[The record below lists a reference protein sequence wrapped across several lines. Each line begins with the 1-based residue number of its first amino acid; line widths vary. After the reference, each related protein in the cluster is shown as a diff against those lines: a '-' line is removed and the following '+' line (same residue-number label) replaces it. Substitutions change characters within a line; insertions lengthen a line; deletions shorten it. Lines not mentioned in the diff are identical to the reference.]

1 MGQMDFGPHTV
12 HIFVSLVVVL
22 AAAGVALVC
31 DLLKG
36 NNEHLRELA
45 VELKVR
51 HEEAERR
58 ATMLEKRSKRVPDL
72 SSVKPLVEAAPSE
85 PLAAPAPA
93 AVAAPPTPVA
103 APLPKPEPVQVPLP
117 KVAASSPV
125 ETQRTARPERRR
137 REMSPAVAAV
147 AQAAAA
153 IVNNNKESQHA
164 FASASSASSEQ
175 TSTQATAASETRR
188 KNWDSILKKTAP
200 RQQGSVIP
208 FESIREAVPA
218 GFHDASVLQRSVES
232 GRTISGLIVS
242 IGTNGLS
249 AQGSQEVSE
258 YLQGLLTGQD
268 FACQSG
274 TDEYVVICGGEQGAG
289 AQRRLSVIAE
299 KLWDFQLR
307 SIGGLGVQFSWG
319 SFEARGE
326 RVGEAVATAIE
337 QMQDTRQSRLGNM
350 AKAV

>member
-1 MGQMDFGPHTV
+1 MDFGPHSIQ
-12 HIFVSLVVVL
+12 IFVSLIVVL

-58 ATMLEKRSKRVPDL
+58 AQIVEKRARRIPDL
-72 SSVKPLVEAAPSE
+72 SALKPVK
-85 PLAAPAPA
+85 LAVPAPA
-93 AVAAPPTPVA
+93 VAEPPT
-103 APLPKPEPVQVPLP
+103 EVPSEVRVP
-117 KVAASSPV
+117 RVSTEHPQ
-125 ETQRTARPERRR
+125 QRTARPERRK

-153 IVNNNKESQHA
+153 IANHSNDQQEEPA
-164 FASASSASSEQ
+164 FA
-175 TSTQATAASETRR
+175 AALQSDSPADGPR
-188 KNWDSILKKTAP
+188 KNWDSILKKTASRP
-200 RQQGSVIP
+200 GALIP

-218 GFHDASVLQRSVES
+218 GFHDASVLQRAVET
-232 GRTISGLIVS
+232 GRIVSGLVVS

-249 AQGSQEVSE
+249 ADSAAEVSQF
-258 YLQGLLTGQD
+258 LKSQLMGQD

-274 TDEYVVICGGEQGAG
+274 SDEYILISQGEQGAP
-289 AQRRLSVIAE
+289 AQRRLSAIAE
-299 KLWDFQLR
+299 RLWDFQLK
-307 SIGGLGVQFSWG
+307 SIGGSGVQFSWG

-326 RVGEAVATAIE
+326 RIGEAVATAIE
-337 QMQDTRQSRLGNM
+337 QMQDTRHGRRSNI

>member
-1 MGQMDFGPHTV
+1 M
-12 HIFVSLVVVL
+12 L

-58 ATMLEKRSKRVPDL
+58 INLIDKKTKRTPDMT
-72 SSVKPLVEAAPSE
+72 SVKPVTAVVVTPA
-85 PLAAPAPA
+85 AAPAMPA
-93 AVAAPPTPVA
+93 PREQPEAVPV
-103 APLPKPEPVQVPLP
+103 EVPLP
-117 KVAASSPV
+117 RVAATV
-125 ETQRTARPERRR
+125 EAPRTARPDRRR

-147 AQAAAA
+147 AQAAATIA
-153 IVNNNKESQHA
+153 NREQQNQPA
-164 FASASSASSEQ
+164 FASASSTANGAYTEEPMNAQDASQSGG
-175 TSTQATAASETRR
+175 R
-188 KNWDSILKKTAP
+188 KNWDSILKKTPP
-200 RQQGSVIP
+200 RQGALIP

-218 GFHDASVLQRSVES
+218 GFHDASVLQRSVEG
-232 GRTISGLIVS
+232 GRTLSGLVVS
-242 IGTNGLS
+242 IGTNGL
-249 AQGSQEVSE
+249 GSEPSSEVRQYLEDMLSE
-258 YLQGLLTGQD
+258 QD

-274 TDEYVVICGGEQGAG
+274 SDEFVLICTGEQGAS
-289 AQRRLSVIAE
+289 AQRRLSAIAE

-307 SIGGLGVQFSWG
+307 SIGDSGVQFSWG

-326 RVGEAVATAIE
+326 RIGEAVAAAIE
-337 QMQDTRQSRLGNM
+337 QMQETRSSRRSNI

>member
-1 MGQMDFGPHTV
+1 MDFGPHTI

-58 ATMLEKRSKRVPDL
+58 AQVMEKRGKRIPDL
-72 SSVKPLVEAAPSE
+72 SSLKPVTAVSPTPAVAPS
-85 PLAAPAPA
+85 APMPKPAMAPA
-93 AVAAPPTPVA
+93 AEPVEVPMPQVAAAAASVA
-103 APLPKPEPVQVPLP
+103 AEAP
-117 KVAASSPV
+117 S
-125 ETQRTARPERRR
+125 RGNNRPERRR

-153 IVNNNKESQHA
+153 IVNGNKEQQQHA
-164 FASASSASSEQ
+164 FASASAANESGREAASAS
-175 TSTQATAASETRR
+175 ADGRR
-188 KNWDSILKKTAP
+188 KNWDSILRKTVAP
-200 RQQGSVIP
+200 RQQGALIP

-232 GRTISGLIVS
+232 GRTVSGLVVS

-249 AQGSQEVSE
+249 ADSAAEVGQFLKSM
-258 YLQGLLTGQD
+258 LSGLD

-274 TDEYVVICGGEQGAG
+274 SDEFILICSGEQGAA
-289 AQRRLSVIAE
+289 AQRRLSAIAE
-299 KLWDFQLR
+299 KLWDFQLS

-319 SFEARGE
+319 SCEARGE
-326 RVGEAVATAIE
+326 RIGEAVATAIE
-337 QMQDTRQSRLGNM
+337 QMQDTRHSRRSNI

>member
-1 MGQMDFGPHTV
+1 MGQMDFGPHTIQV
-12 HIFVSLVVVL
+12 FVSLVVVL

-45 VELKVR
+45 VEFKVR
-51 HEEAERR
+51 NEEAERR
-58 ATMLEKRSKRVPDL
+58 VQSMEKRGKRMPDL
-72 SSVKPLVEAAPSE
+72 SGIKPVTAVTPM
-85 PLAAPAPA
+85 PA
-93 AVAAPPTPVA
+93 AEPQAPVQQPEPGAMPRVAAA
-103 APLPKPEPVQVPLP
+103 AAQGPSLD
-117 KVAASSPV
+117 
-125 ETQRTARPERRR
+125 TGRTSRPQRRR

-153 IVNNNKESQHA
+153 IVNSKEQQQPV
-164 FASASSASSEQ
+164 FASASAAEAIASS
-175 TSTQATAASETRR
+175 AAQITNDARR
-188 KNWDSILKKTAP
+188 KNWDTILKKTAAP
-200 RQQGSVIP
+200 RQPGALIA

-218 GFHDASVLQRSVES
+218 GFHDASVLQRAVETF
-232 GRTISGLIVS
+232 RTVSGLVVS

-249 AQGSQEVSE
+249 ADGAAEVGE
-258 YLQGLLTGQD
+258 FLQAQLTGQD

-274 TDEYVVICGGEQGAG
+274 SDEYVLICGGQQGAA
-289 AQRRLSVIAE
+289 AQRRLSAIAE

-307 SIGGLGVQFSWG
+307 SIGGLGIQFSWG

-326 RVGEAVATAIE
+326 RIGEAVATAIE
-337 QMQDTRQSRLGNM
+337 QMQNTRQSRRVNV

>member
-1 MGQMDFGPHTV
+1 MDFGPHSV
-12 HIFVSLVVVL
+12 QIFVSLVVVL

-58 ATMLEKRSKRVPDL
+58 AAVLEKRGKRIPDM
-72 SSVKPLVEAAPSE
+72 STVKPVTAV
-85 PLAAPAPA
+85 A
-93 AVAAPPTPVA
+93 AVAAPAQAPALVQEARPEPIPVALPRVAAAGAAVSTSTEA
-103 APLPKPEPVQVPLP
+103 APLR
-117 KVAASSPV
+117 AG
-125 ETQRTARPERRR
+125 TRPERRR

-153 IVNNNKESQHA
+153 IVNGNKEQQ
-164 FASASSASSEQ
+164 FASVASG
-175 TSTQATAASETRR
+175 AAQPSVGR
-188 KNWDSILKKTAP
+188 KNWDSILKKTAA
-200 RQQGSVIP
+200 RQGSVIP
-208 FESIREAVPA
+208 FESIRDAVPA
-218 GFHDASVLQRSVES
+218 GFHDASVLQRAVET
-232 GRTISGLIVS
+232 GRTVTGLVVS

-249 AQGSQEVSE
+249 AASVTEVGQFLE
-258 YLQGLLTGQD
+258 TLLTGPD

-274 TDEYVVICGGEQGAG
+274 SDEFVLICGGDQGAA
-289 AQRRLSVIAE
+289 AQRRLSAIAE

-326 RVGEAVATAIE
+326 RISEAVATAIE
-337 QMQDTRQSRLGNM
+337 QMQDTRQSRRSNI

>member
-1 MGQMDFGPHTV
+1 MDLGPHSV
-12 HIFVSLVVVL
+12 QIFVSLVVVL

-58 ATMLEKRSKRVPDL
+58 ATVMEKRGRRIPDISAL
-72 SSVKPLVEAAPSE
+72 KPVKAVTPVARVEAAPE
-85 PLAAPAPA
+85 IPQ
-93 AVAAPPTPVA
+93 T
-103 APLPKPEPVQVPLP
+103 EQTQVPLP
-117 KVAASSPV
+117 KVAAAAAAVSG
-125 ETQRTARPERRR
+125 TRPERRR

-153 IVNNNKESQHA
+153 IVNGNREQ
-164 FASASSASSEQ
+164 FASVAAEAKGAH
-175 TSTQATAASETRR
+175 TTQEPLGQR

-200 RQQGSVIP
+200 RQGAVIP
-208 FESIREAVPA
+208 FESIREVVPA
-218 GFHDASVLQRSVES
+218 GFHDASVLQRAVET
-232 GRTISGLIVS
+232 GRTVTGLVVS

-249 AQGSQEVSE
+249 AASVTEVGQFLE
-258 YLQGLLTGQD
+258 TMLTGPD

-274 TDEYVVICGGEQGAG
+274 SDEFVLICSGDQGAG
-289 AQRRLSVIAE
+289 AQRRLSAIAE

-319 SFEARGE
+319 SFESRGE
-326 RVGEAVATAIE
+326 RISEAVATAIE
-337 QMQDTRQSRLGNM
+337 QMQDTRQSRRVNI